1 MTYQSPL
8 HILDSLHITPDEL
21 TPEGI
26 TRLRKKLLAE
36 FSLTSD
42 ITIDVNGQSY
52 TKDEILKVID
62 QLKEVD
68 NLVLHKAIFSRK
80 PLLDWLENPQKSVFP
95 QDLAQEVLDE
105 NLESDFYQKTLQFSL
120 ANYVKFHFKK
130 RHFIQLQKTV
140 PFIANL
146 QEEYRYDVYDVIYDE
161 IQVIIDEIEY
171 AQQNPNVR
179 ENKERFGF
187 ISEPQWTD
195 FLNNLPE
202 NFEGIREA
210 YCYAAVN
217 YTVVIQRKDKEWTY
231 EISSQLDQTLCEGS
245 IRETIKSNH
254 YIYTNNYHG
263 TTLEEKSKPWTG
275 WFWLI
280 FILIRLLYSSNSC
293 SNNSS
298 SSNSYSVPPTYDT
311 YSSPEPPP
319 APPEEIAPD
328 ASSRIENI
336 EKEYGQIK
344 LPANTFYIMQIQN
357 YQKALVKN
365 NYPHEGQRISVMKGA
380 NVLENLNLG
389 NTEEHIDTKN
399 RVNPQMITFNNLT
412 DYDLVIFKAGC
423 NANRS
428 FFINSKDTYWIETC
442 SGDVFHFYF
451 GKNWLQNYPNSSG
464 MDEKKRFQGY
474 FSVSHKNT
482 NAIFMKEYSF
492 GQGMGTPTVT
502 FDNGA
507 IEKNIMPTATGL
519 NIKEYDTSIILR

>member
-21 TPEGI
+21 THEGI

-146 QEEYRYDVYDVIYDE
+146 QEEYRYDVYDVIHDE
-161 IQVIIDEIEY
+161 IQVIIDEINH
-171 AQQNPNVR
+171 AIKNPNIR

-202 NFEGIREA
+202 NFEGIRDN
-210 YCYAAVN
+210 YCGSVIN
-217 YTVVIQRKDKEWTY
+217 YTVVIPRKDSEWTHK
-231 EISSQLDQTLCEGS
+231 ISSQLIKTLCS
-245 IRETIKSNH
+245 NAYKDTIESNH
-254 YIYTNNYHG
+254 R
-263 TTLEEKSKPWTG
+263 
-275 WFWLI
+275 
-280 FILIRLLYSSNSC
+280 IL
-293 SNNSS
+293 
-298 SSNSYSVPPTYDT
+298 
-311 YSSPEPPP
+311 
-319 APPEEIAPD
+319 
-328 ASSRIENI
+328 
-336 EKEYGQIK
+336 
-344 LPANTFYIMQIQN
+344 
-357 YQKALVKN
+357 
-365 NYPHEGQRISVMKGA
+365 
-380 NVLENLNLG
+380 
-389 NTEEHIDTKN
+389 
-399 RVNPQMITFNNLT
+399 
-412 DYDLVIFKAGC
+412 
-423 NANRS
+423 
-428 FFINSKDTYWIETC
+428 
-442 SGDVFHFYF
+442 
-451 GKNWLQNYPNSSG
+451 
-464 MDEKKRFQGY
+464 
-474 FSVSHKNT
+474 
-482 NAIFMKEYSF
+482 
-492 GQGMGTPTVT
+492 
-502 FDNGA
+502 
-507 IEKNIMPTATGL
+507 
-519 NIKEYDTSIILR
+519 